1 MISRLAATL
10 FKVKVDKETKNVAE
24 YDKKITSLLKK
35 TLKKAEPNPMAPYI
49 NDPFELFGGN
59 YKLSMIEKE

>member
-1 MISRLAATL
+1 MISRLAGTL

-24 YDKKITSLLKK
+24 TSKQITSLMKK
-35 TLKKAEPNPMAPYI
+35 TLKHVEANPMAPYI